1 MLGEE
6 DGLPDTLNV
15 SVISAAELAR
25 LSLLPFQHETPPSPP
40 PIPDSEFVPAPPP
53 EPQQA
58 PPPPE
63 PPVQEA
69 KATPEPP
76 QQQPKTGEPRE
87 KTYDP
92 SAYIEAASQQF
103 SAQLNYAFKAA
114 EQHRQTEQRQAVANR
129 PKEAAPK
136 VQVMRPGAT
145 HVGKSDEFERQVI
158 WALGATVPMGNG
170 KYGTSVVTFVVSAG
184 GQVEDLKLL
193 HSSGDDWLDK
203 SCLMA
208 VKQARMPTPPGGL
221 PLGDRR
227 FVIHYISMPF
237 RTR

>member
-1 MLGEE
+1 MQ
-6 DGLPDTLNV
+6 V
-15 SVISAAELAR
+15 S
-25 LSLLPFQHETPPSPP
+25 
-40 PIPDSEFVPAPPP
+40 
-53 EPQQA
+53 
-58 PPPPE
+58 
-63 PPVQEA
+63 
-69 KATPEPP
+69 
-76 QQQPKTGEPRE
+76 
-87 KTYDP
+87 
-92 SAYIEAASQQF
+92 
-103 SAQLNYAFKAA
+103 
-114 EQHRQTEQRQAVANR
+114 
-129 PKEAAPK
+129 
-136 VQVMRPGAT
+136 RPGAT